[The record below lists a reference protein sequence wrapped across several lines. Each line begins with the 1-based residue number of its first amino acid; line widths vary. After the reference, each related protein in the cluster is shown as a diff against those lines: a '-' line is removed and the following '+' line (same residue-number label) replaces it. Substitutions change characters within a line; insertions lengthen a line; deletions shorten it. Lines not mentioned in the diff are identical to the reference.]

1 MEVYM
6 KLKIAEVLLD
16 NGDVELIFDGL
27 VQREDFKLILNKFT
41 EIKGIRIVK
50 ETEDESS
57 KACLLSNGEFEFVLV
72 YSSNSFVWNYTYAV
86 KRENHKLLKD
96 LCARFSEFIK

>member
-1 MEVYM
+1 M

-27 VQREDFKLILNKFT
+27 IQRADFKLILDKFT
-41 EIKGIRIVK
+41 EIKEVRIIK
-50 ETEDESS
+50 ETEDETS

-72 YSSNSFVWNYTYAV
+72 YNSDSFVWNYVYAV
-86 KRENHKLLKD
+86 KPENHKLLRD
-96 LCARFSEFIK
+96 LCRGFAEFVNK